1 MLLKFIVRTGFHSSF
16 EDWHITRHEIFGVR
30 FKLLWVN
37 NASEQINDFALQ
49 EGEADVPFLLEY

>member
-1 MLLKFIVRTGFHSSF
+1 
-16 EDWHITRHEIFGVR
+16 
-30 FKLLWVN
+30 LWVN